1 MSQTVIGIFDNAS
14 EAQDAVEQLVKRGFD
29 RSNIDVSANTSG
41 TSGTTSGNVTGLG
54 TTSSNTSTFGD
65 TTSSAASALEQGE
78 SKVGKFFKSLF
89 GGDDDTSSTS
99 GYSNYER
106 VAERGTV
113 VTVHAKTSE
122 EAETAAD
129 LLDDY
134 GAVNVDEQSAKYGS
148 TGTNTASSLNLDQT
162 KTTGSAIPIIEEK
175 LQVGKRTVETGG
187 VRLRSRIV
195 ERPVEESLRLRE
207 ERVYVDR
214 TPVNRLVTG
223 TELESFKEGTIELT
237 ETAEVPVVAK
247 EAYVK
252 EEVSIGKDVSEREE
266 TVRDTVRST
275 EVDVENIKGENI
287 TTSSKSSNTSGTG
300 NTSGTSNTF

>member
-14 EAQDAVEQLVKRGFD
+14 EAQDAVDQLVKKGFD
-29 RSNIDVSANTSG
+29 RSGIDVSATSSNDITG
-41 TSGTTSGNVTGLG
+41 ATSSSDTTGSFTNPG
-54 TTSSNTSTFGD
+54 TTSSVTD
-65 TTSSAASALEQGE
+65 DSSGE

-89 GGDDDTSSTS
+89 GSDDTNDNS
-99 GYSNYER
+99 GYSNYSKA
-106 VAERGTV
+106 AEKRTV
-113 VTVHAKTSE
+113 VTVHAKSST
-122 EAETAAD
+122 EAEDAAD
-129 LLDDY
+129 ILDDY
-134 GAVNVDEQSAKYGS
+134 GAINVEDSSSDYSSAGTS

-162 KTTGSAIPIIEEK
+162 NTTGSAIPIIEEQ

-223 TELESFKEGTIELT
+223 TELENFKEGTIELT

-252 EEVSIGKDVSEREE
+252 EEVTLGKDVNEREE
-266 TVRDTVRST
+266 IIRDTVRST
-275 EVDVENIKGENI
+275 EVDVENIKGSTTGGN
-287 TTSSKSSNTSGTG
+287 TTSSSDFYDTNTKG
-300 NTSGTSNTF
+300 NL